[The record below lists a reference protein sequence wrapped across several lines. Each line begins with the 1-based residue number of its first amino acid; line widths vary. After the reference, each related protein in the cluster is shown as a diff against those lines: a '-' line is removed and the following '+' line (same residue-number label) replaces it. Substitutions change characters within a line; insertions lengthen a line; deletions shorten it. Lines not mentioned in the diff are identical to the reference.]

1 MKPHKKLEVWQRSF
15 DLARD
20 LYLVTNHFPSEEK
33 FGMTS
38 QIRRAAT
45 SIPVNIAEGAAR
57 RSNKEFVHFLYV
69 AAGSA
74 SELDTLLLLSQTLG
88 LGKKEELDVLL
99 SKLEDISK
107 MLFGLIGAVKR
118 VNS

>member
-20 LYLVTNHFPSEEK
+20 LYLVTNSFPPEEK

-57 RSNKEFVHFLYV
+57 QSSKEFTRFLYI

-88 LGKKEELDVLL
+88 FGKREELEVYLL
-99 SKLEDISK
+99 KLENICK
-107 MLFGLIGAVKR
+107 MLFGLIKSVGER
-118 VNS
+118 

>member
-1 MKPHKKLEVWQRSF
+1 MKPHKNLEVWKRSF

-20 LYLVTNHFPSEEK
+20 LYLITNRFPSDEK
-33 FGMTS
+33 FGMIS

-57 RSNKEFVHFLYV
+57 RSNKEFAQFLYI

-88 LGKKEELDVLL
+88 FDKREELEIYI

-107 MLFGLIGAVKR
+107 MLFGLINAVRSKG
-118 VNS
+118 S